1 MNFDRNLSEKFG
13 LDCLLSAVNIKRGRD
28 HGLPSYN
35 TYRQWCGFSKA
46 NSFNELINTDE
57 EGNQP
62 NIHPKVSE
70 SSLIKLSFVIDYVIL
85 LFLLFRLSEILAPST
100 QVGGQFILYPVIDR
114 INKILTRFLC
124 YCSRRRY
131 RPLRRWTHGRPS
143 CREHR
148 RSHFKLSH
156 RREFQ
161 QTKIQRPLLLRIR
174 RTAKLF
180 HRWYFLIN

>member
-1 MNFDRNLSEKFG
+1 MLSCGSILNTTMLVTATRPVFSNFDR
-13 LDCLLSAVNIKRGRD
+13 VIKKYD
-28 HGLPSYN
+28 IL
-35 TYRQWCGFSKA
+35 F
-46 NSFNELINTDE
+46 ELINTDE
-57 EGNQP
+57 EGNQS